1 MKRLWRVSG
10 RSHSYNSQLQAIN
23 HVLMNRHAIQ
33 LLHTHALIS
42 NVCTHLKLS
51 WWDSYLFELS
61 YHNRWFLVVHTTEH
75 NSMSI
80 VWWAVSSKKICT
92 NWWWQWG
99 GGEKK
104 EDESMKNCTEI
115 FPKKREREARQKKNY
130 HGYAR
135 VLRVKVRIFQK
146 LPTALIREENPLHPT
161 LYVCLNGTT

>member
-80 VWWAVSSKKICT
+80 VWWAVTTKKFVQIDDD
-92 NWWWQWG
+92 N
-99 GGEKK
+99 EEEERKK
-104 EDESMKNCTEI
+104 KMKAWKI
-115 FPKKREREARQKKNY
+115 VQRYSLKKRERKARQKKNY

-135 VLRVKVRIFQK
+135 VLRVTVRILQK